1 MIACRYTYKN
11 TDNKIILKLNFI
23 DETSV
28 FNFVFL
34 SITCIMEKKE
44 SLGLLFN
51 RSYNEVGKL

>member
-34 SITCIMEKKE
+34 SITCIMEKKKV
-44 SLGLLFN
+44 SVYY
-51 RSYNEVGKL
+51 SIEVTMK